1 MGGSDAAEPCLC
13 VRVSWPLFAK
23 TKPAYIVFRRFG
35 GVRRDALRFVTR
47 QQDGRRSPSRLVL
60 EIDVGERLTV
70 LVLDGEAGFLLVD
83 GGRRRAEG
91 IERRW
96 QGDAATAGRRGP
108 SGAVVL
114 PPEQFR
120 LFHMAWR
127 YAVHV

>member
-1 MGGSDAAEPCLC
+1 MTRYGWRLRWVNVCRPYY
-13 VRVSWPLFAK
+13 RF
-23 TKPAYIVFRRFG
+23 YRRFG

-60 EIDVGERLTV
+60 EIDVGERLPV

-108 SGAVVL
+108 SGAGVL

-120 LFHMAWR
+120 LFHMA
-127 YAVHV
+127 